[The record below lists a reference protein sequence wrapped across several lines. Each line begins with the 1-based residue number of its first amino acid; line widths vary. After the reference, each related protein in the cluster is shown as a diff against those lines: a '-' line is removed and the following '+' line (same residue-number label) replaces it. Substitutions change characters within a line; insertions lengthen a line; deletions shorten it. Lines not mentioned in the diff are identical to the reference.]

1 MFKVVITGEKV
12 EHSRTS
18 MSPSKP
24 AERAQ
29 RILDAAAELLLRW
42 GYKRVT
48 IDDIARQTGI
58 GAGTIYLHWKTKEAL
73 FESVM
78 LREAVA
84 VWRILL
90 ARMQADPEEVLIH
103 RLMRSLF
110 LITRQRPLARA
121 LFTRDVNLL
130 GKLSQGSLMQAAQQ
144 MVPSEAFVSMLREW
158 GLLRGDMQLAAQA
171 YAFAATVMGFSISDP
186 LLGDA
191 GTSSPE
197 EKAEAM
203 AQIIHRAFEPE
214 VLPSR
219 TVLQEDVAPRMIQL
233 LEQVC
238 QACEQ
243 QIQERMVL

>member
-1 MFKVVITGEKV
+1 
-12 EHSRTS
+12 
-18 MSPSKP
+18 MSPSKSV
-24 AERAQ
+24 ARAQ
-29 RILDAAAELLLRW
+29 RILDAAADLLLRW

-48 IDDIARQTGI
+48 IDDIAKQTGI

-84 VWRILL
+84 VWRTLL
-90 ARMQADPEEVLIH
+90 AGVRADPEEVLLH
-103 RLMRSLF
+103 RVMRSMF
-110 LITRQRPLARA
+110 LVTRQRPLARA

-130 GKLSQGSLMQAAQQ
+130 GKLSQGNLMQAAQQ
-144 MVPSEAFVSMLREW
+144 LVPSKAFVSMLRDW
-158 GLLRGDMQLAAQA
+158 GLLRTDMNLSAQA
-171 YAFAATVMGFSISDP
+171 YAFAATVTGFSVADP
-186 LLGDA
+186 LLGDE
-191 GTSSPE
+191 GTSSLE

-203 AQIIHRAFEPE
+203 AQTIRRAFEPE
-214 VLPSR
+214 TLPSR
-219 TVLQEDVAPRMIQL
+219 AVLQDDVAPKMIQL

>member
-1 MFKVVITGEKV
+1 V
-12 EHSRTS
+12 EQSGTS

-24 AERAQ
+24 VERAQ
-29 RILDAAAELLLRW
+29 RILDAAADLLLRW

-48 IDDIARQTGI
+48 IDDIAKQTGI

-84 VWRILL
+84 VWRTLL
-90 ARMQADPEEVLIH
+90 ARVRADPEEVLLH

-110 LITRQRPLARA
+110 LVTRQRPLARA

-144 MVPSEAFVSMLREW
+144 MVPSEAFVSMLRDW
-158 GLLRGDMQLAAQA
+158 GLLRSDMHLSAQA
-171 YAFAATVMGFSISDP
+171 YAFAATVTGFSVADP

-191 GTSSPE
+191 DTCSLE

-203 AQIIHRAFEPE
+203 AQTMRRAFEPE

-219 TVLQEDVAPRMIQL
+219 AVLQEDVAPRMIQL

-243 QIQERMVL
+243 QIQARMVL

>member
-1 MFKVVITGEKV
+1 MP
-12 EHSRTS
+12 
-18 MSPSKP
+18 PSKSG
-24 AERAQ
+24 ERAP
-29 RILDAAAELLLRW
+29 RILDAAADLLLRW

-58 GAGTIYLHWKTKEAL
+58 GAGTLYLHWKTKEAL

-84 VWRILL
+84 VWRTLL
-90 ARMQADPEEVLIH
+90 AGVRADPEEVLLH
-103 RLMRSLF
+103 RLMRSMF
-110 LITRQRPLARA
+110 LVTRQRPLARA

-144 MVPSEAFVSMLREW
+144 LVPSEAFVSMLRDW
-158 GLLRGDMQLAAQA
+158 GLLRTDMNLSAQA
-171 YAFAATVMGFSISDP
+171 YAFAATVTGFSVADP
-186 LLGDA
+186 LLEDE
-191 GTSSPE
+191 GTSSLE

-203 AQIIHRAFEPE
+203 AQTIRRAFEPE

-219 TVLQEDVAPRMIQL
+219 VVLQEDVAPRMIQL
-233 LEQVC
+233 LEQVS

>member
-1 MFKVVITGEKV
+1 VD
-12 EHSRTS
+12 HSETS
-18 MSPSKP
+18 TSKQM
-24 AERAQ
+24 ERAQ
-29 RILDAAAELLLRW
+29 RILDAAADLLLRW

-84 VWRILL
+84 VWRTLL
-90 ARMQADPEEVLIH
+90 ARVQADPEEVLIH
-103 RLMRSLF
+103 RVMCSLF
-110 LITRQRPLARA
+110 LVTRQRPLARA

-130 GKLSQGSLMQAAQQ
+130 GKLSQGSLMKAAQQ
-144 MVPSEAFVSMLREW
+144 MVPSEVFVGMLRDW
-158 GLLRGDMQLAAQA
+158 GLLRTDMNLAAQA
-171 YAFAATVMGFSISDP
+171 YAFAATVTGFSVADP
-186 LLGDA
+186 LLGDEDA
-191 GTSSPE
+191 CSLE
-197 EKAEAM
+197 EKADAM
-203 AQIIHRAFEPE
+203 AQTIHRAFEPE

-219 TVLQEDVAPRMIQL
+219 AVLQEEVAPRMIQL

-243 QIQERMVL
+243 QIQERMVS